1 MANPSASKGENESK
15 RVSIRI
21 PKPPLAMR
29 RFAAW
34 VLEVS
39 LIATTAAVPFKI
51 GNYARINFTENQ
63 VPLNPVLAT
72 TEEAIAKVLAIPI
85 AETNRNISPLTNL
98 FWSAALATP
107 LLVGGWQLFLL
118 ATTGQTTPKR
128 WFGVRV
134 IAATAEPPGLI
145 RIMTRELVG
154 RWGIPL
160 GTAYLLWR
168 YSGAFPDL
176 AILAGLSGVLLLAE
190 AFTTPLNRRG
200 RSLHDRLAGTYVIS
214 EGKGNLNLKA
224 PEATAI
230 ALTPESIQRR
240 RSLWNWMRQ
249 NPGTTIAIA
258 AIGTIV
264 SVLGTFI
271 GTQVYIQHQTDL
283 RERTRQADRLY
294 LELVDQLNPDSPNA
308 ASQRREAILAMGTI
322 GDRRAIQFLVDLLNH
337 EGNPNTIDVI
347 QQALFSSGPA
357 ALPYLQKSNKALR
370 NDIEALKTV
379 ENQQQQNILAW
390 RLRGTKQAIAK
401 ILTIYSGETHGTD
414 LSRTHLGQTGSPIP
428 FTPILNQIDLS
439 GINFRGSILANASF
453 KYSKFYSAGA
463 DERFGTFDDLISDL
477 SGADLKEVN
486 LTGALLNNVALK
498 RTNLIRATLNKANL
512 NNARL
517 NGANLSSATLIGA
530 SLEEAI
536 LEEASLTGA
545 NLGEANLSLTNLRR
559 ARLGKLNAIAARFQ
573 FANLTESEWQE
584 AEVSKADFRGANLEK
599 ANFNSAVLRGANLS
613 NAQLQNASFR
623 KANLSLVNFRGAWLD
638 GVDFEDAIFAESST
652 DRNEEFMTK
661 APAGSPSALL
671 RGVNFSKAKN
681 LDAEQISYICSQGGI
696 HPKCPI

>member
-1 MANPSASKGENESK
+1 MANSTASTGKNQSK
-15 RVSIRI
+15 RASIRI

-51 GNYARINFTENQ
+51 GEYARINFTENQ

-72 TEEAIAKVLAIPI
+72 TEEAIAKVFAIPI
-85 AETNRNISPLTNL
+85 SESNRNVSPLTNL

-134 IAATAEPPGLI
+134 IAATAEHPGI
-145 RIMTRELVG
+145 VRVIAREGVG
-154 RWGIPL
+154 RWGIPV

-176 AILAGLSGVLLLAE
+176 TILAALSGVMLLAE

-214 EGKGNLNLKA
+214 EGNANTNPKTS
-224 PEATAI
+224 EATAI
-230 ALTPESIQRR
+230 VLTPEAIAQR

-249 NPGTTIAIA
+249 NPGTTVAIA
-258 AIGTIV
+258 SVGTIV
-264 SVLGTFI
+264 SVLGTVV
-271 GTQVYIQHQTDL
+271 GTQVYIQHQTDV
-283 RERTRQADRLY
+283 RERTEQADRVY
-294 LELVDQLNPDSPNA
+294 LELVDKLNADSPNA
-308 ASQRREAILAMGTI
+308 PSQRREAILAMGTI
-322 GDRRAIQFLVDLLNH
+322 GDRRAVQFLVDLLNH

-357 ALPYLQKSNKALR
+357 ALPYLQKSNQALR
-370 NDIEALKTV
+370 NDIDALKAGS
-379 ENQQQQNILAW
+379 NQKQQNLLAL
-390 RLRGTKQAIAK
+390 RLRATKQAIAK
-401 ILTIYSGETHGTD
+401 ILTIYSGQTHGTD

-428 FTPILNQIDLS
+428 FTPILDQLDLS
-439 GINFRGSILANASF
+439 GINFRGAILANANLRS
-453 KYSKFYSAGA
+453 SKFYSAGE
-463 DERFGTFDDLISDL
+463 DERLGTFDDWISDL
-477 SGADLKEVN
+477 SGADLKEAN
-486 LTGALLNNVALK
+486 LTGAMLSNVALN

-530 SLEEAI
+530 SLQEAI
-536 LEEASLTGA
+536 LEGASLTGA

-559 ARLGKLNAIAARFQ
+559 ARLGKLKAIAARFQ

-584 AEVSKADFRGANLEK
+584 ADVSKADFRGANLES
-599 ANFNSAVLRGANLS
+599 ADFNSAVLTGANLS
-613 NAQLQNASFR
+613 NTQLQNTSFR
-623 KANLSLVNFRGAWLD
+623 NANLSLVDFRGASLE
-638 GVDFEDAIFAESST
+638 GVDFHGAIFADSQTAQNS
-652 DRNEEFMTK
+652 EFMTK
-661 APAGSPSALL
+661 APAGSPSAFL
-671 RGVNFSKAKN
+671 RGVNFTNAKN

-696 HPKCPI
+696 HPQCPI